1 MVSDDICC
9 NNSPTRQDRLKSWL
23 VLHRKTVRSVAS
35 DTGLCRSVAHE
46 IFSGHRA
53 PKAQIERLIAYGIP
67 AELLPKPREPQKRG
81 PKPKQPTVQP
91 IESDDPGLDLAVGQ

>member
-1 MVSDDICC
+1 M
-9 NNSPTRQDRLKSWL
+9 TRFTEVEYPDLYNEIGITAG
-23 VLHRKTVRSVAS
+23 TV
-35 DTGLCRSVAHE
+35 HE